1 MAEVFDIRK
10 EEYLS
15 LRKEVE
21 NDLKELSDLER
32 NCVIAAATAYAWI
45 ATTATPSVPLVRAA
59 WLLPIALPIYGA
71 ARSFAIGQHL
81 HFVGKYIKG
90 IESKHFPA
98 AIDKPQDGWQHYFEA
113 NGRSVTTKIRK
124 QFWFWFL
131 ALTAIC
137 SGLGYMDMD
146 RMVVKTRSPQ
156 QQSSITF
163 PAIRGADCKA
173 P

>member
-21 NDLKELSDLER
+21 NDLKELSNLER
-32 NCVIAAATAYAWI
+32 NFVIAAATAYAWI

-81 HFVGKYIKG
+81 HFVA
-90 IESKHFPA
+90 S
-98 AIDKPQDGWQHYFEA
+98 
-113 NGRSVTTKIRK
+113 T
-124 QFWFWFL
+124 
-131 ALTAIC
+131 
-137 SGLGYMDMD
+137 
-146 RMVVKTRSPQ
+146 
-156 QQSSITF
+156 
-163 PAIRGADCKA
+163 
-173 P
+173 